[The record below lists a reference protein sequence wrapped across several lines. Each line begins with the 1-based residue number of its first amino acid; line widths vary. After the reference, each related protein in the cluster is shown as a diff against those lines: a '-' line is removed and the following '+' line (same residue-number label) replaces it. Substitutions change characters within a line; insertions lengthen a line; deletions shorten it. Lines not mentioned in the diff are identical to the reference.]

1 MFVNRRDVQIQ
12 WGDCDPANIVYYPR
26 YFAMFDDST
35 SVLFEA
41 AGFSKQDL
49 VHKYGLVGIPMVDTR
64 SKFYIPSTHGD
75 WITIETKIE
84 SIKRSS
90 FEVKHNVYKGDALAI
105 EAFETRVLVGRDAAL
120 GIPERNALEFVPKEI
135 GGVPLKVIVLD
146 DGGDP
151 TTATTNARR
160 FVTESKADI
169 IMGSALTPP
178 TIAVSN
184 VANEAGI
191 PHFGLAPF
199 PITPERMKWSVAMP
213 QPIPIVG
220 KVLYD
225 HMKAH
230 KVKTVGYIGYSDS
243 YGDLWF
249 NDLKAQGVPMG
260 MTIVD
265 EERFARPDTSVTGQV
280 LKLVAANPDAILVG
294 ASGTA
299 AALPQTELRERGY
312 QGLIYQTHGAAS
324 MDFIRIAGKAAEGV
338 LMASGPVMD
347 PEDQPDG
354 ALTKK
359 PGLAL
364 NAAYEAKYG
373 PNSRS
378 QFAGHSY
385 DAFELLKRIIPVAL
399 KTAKPGT
406 PEFREAIRQALLS
419 EKDLAASQ
427 GVYNFTEKD
436 RYGVD
441 DRARI
446 LLTVKDGKYMMVK
459 EP

>member
-1 MFVNRRDVQIQ
+1 MKKFLLSAAVAAVLALPGLPVMAQSNEIVI
-12 WGDCDPANIVYYPR
+12 GISIVTTGPA
-26 YFAMFDDST
+26 
-35 SVLFEA
+35 
-41 AGFSKQDL
+41 
-49 VHKYGLVGIPMVDTR
+49 
-64 SKFYIPSTHGD
+64 
-75 WITIETKIE
+75 
-84 SIKRSS
+84 
-90 FEVKHNVYKGDALAI
+90 
-105 EAFETRVLVGRDAAL
+105 AAL
-120 GIPERNALEFVPKEI
+120 GIPERNSLDFVAKEI

-169 IMGSALTPP
+169 IMGSSITPA

-191 PHFGLAPF
+191 PHLGLAPF
-199 PITPERMKWSVAMP
+199 PITPERAKWSVAMP

-220 KVLYD
+220 KVMYD
-225 HMKAH
+225 HMKQSNI
-230 KVKTVGYIGYSDS
+230 KTVGYIGYSDS

-249 NDLKAQGVPMG
+249 NDLKNQAVPMG
-260 MTIVD
+260 MSIVT
-265 EERFARPDTSVTGQV
+265 EERFARPDTSVAGQA
-280 LKLVAANPDAILVG
+280 LKLVAANPDAILIG

-299 AALPQTELRERGY
+299 AALPQTTLRERGY
-312 QGLIYQTHGAAS
+312 KGLIYQTHGAAS
-324 MDFIRIAGKAAEGV
+324 MDFIRIAGPAAEGV

-347 PEDQPDG
+347 PEDQPDE
-354 ALTKK
+354 AQTKK

-364 NAAYEAKYG
+364 NKAYEAKHG

-385 DAFELLKRIIPVAL
+385 DAFLVLERVIPVAL
-399 KTAKPGT
+399 KKAKPGT
-406 PEFREAIRQALLS
+406 QEFREAIRQALLT
-419 EKDLAASQ
+419 EREIAASQ

-441 DRARI
+441 ERARI
-446 LLTVKDGKYMMVK
+446 LLTVKNGKYSLVK
-459 EP
+459 

>member
-1 MFVNRRDVQIQ
+1 
-12 WGDCDPANIVYYPR
+12 
-26 YFAMFDDST
+26 
-35 SVLFEA
+35 
-41 AGFSKQDL
+41 
-49 VHKYGLVGIPMVDTR
+49 
-64 SKFYIPSTHGD
+64 
-75 WITIETKIE
+75 
-84 SIKRSS
+84 
-90 FEVKHNVYKGDALAI
+90 
-105 EAFETRVLVGRDAAL
+105 
-120 GIPERNALEFVPKEI
+120 
-135 GGVPLKVIVLD
+135 VLD
-146 DGGDP
+146 DAGDP

-160 FVTESKADI
+160 FVTEQKADI
-169 IMGSALTPP
+169 IMGSSNTPA

-191 PHFGLAPF
+191 PHLALAPF
-199 PITPERMKWSVAMP
+199 PITPERAKWSVAMP

-220 KVLYD
+220 KALYD

-230 KVKTVGYIGYSDS
+230 NIKTVGFIGYSDS

-249 NDLKAQGVPMG
+249 NDFKAQAVPMG
-260 MTIVD
+260 MTMVD

-280 LKLVAANPDAILVG
+280 LKLVAANPDAILIG

-299 AALPQTELRERGY
+299 AALPQAELRERGY

-347 PEDQPDG
+347 PEDQPDEAG
-354 ALTKK
+354 TKK

-364 NAAYEAKYG
+364 NTAYEAKYG

-385 DAFELLKRIIPVAL
+385 DAFEVLKRIIPVAL

-406 PEFREAIRQALLS
+406 PEFREAIRQAWLT
-419 EKDLAASQ
+419 EKEMTASQ

-436 RYGVD
+436 RYGLD
-441 DRARI
+441 DRSRI
-446 LLTVKDGKYMMVK
+446 LLTVKNGKYTLAR
-459 EP
+459 

>member
-1 MFVNRRDVQIQ
+1 MKKSLLSAAAIAAALALP
-12 WGDCDPANIVYYPR
+12 GGPAS
-26 YFAMFDDST
+26 AQT
-35 SVLFEA
+35 SE
-41 AGFSKQDL
+41 
-49 VHKYGLVGIPMVDTR
+49 
-64 SKFYIPSTHGD
+64 
-75 WITIETKIE
+75 ITIGISVTTT
-84 SIKRSS
+84 
-90 FEVKHNVYKGDALAI
+90 GPA
-105 EAFETRVLVGRDAAL
+105 AAL

-151 TTATTNARR
+151 TTATTSARR

-169 IMGSALTPP
+169 IMGSSTTPP

-184 VANEAGI
+184 VANEAGV
-191 PHFGLAPF
+191 PHFGLSPF

-213 QPIPIVG
+213 QPIPIMG
-220 KVLYD
+220 KVLYQ

-230 KVKTVGYIGYSDS
+230 NVKSVGYIGYSDS

-260 MTIVD
+260 LTVVD
-265 EERFARPDTSVTGQV
+265 EERFARPDTSVAGQV
-280 LKLVAANPDAILVG
+280 LKLVAANPDAVLVG

-299 AALPQTELRERGY
+299 AALPQTSLRERGY
-312 QGLIYQTHGAAS
+312 GGLIYQTHGAAS
-324 MDFIRIAGKAAEGV
+324 MDFIRIAGPAAEGV
-338 LMASGPVMD
+338 IMASGPVMN
-347 PEDQPDG
+347 PEGQPDS

-373 PNSRS
+373 PNTRS
-378 QFAGHSY
+378 QFAGHAY
-385 DAFELLKRIIPVAL
+385 DAFEVLKRIVPVAL

-406 PEFREAIRQALLS
+406 PEFREAIRQAWLS
-419 EKDLAASQ
+419 EREIPASQ

-436 RYGVD
+436 RYGLD
-441 DRARI
+441 DRSRI
-446 LLTVKDGKYMMVK
+446 LLTVKDGKYVLAK
-459 EP
+459 

>member
-1 MFVNRRDVQIQ
+1 M
-12 WGDCDPANIVYYPR
+12 
-26 YFAMFDDST
+26 
-35 SVLFEA
+35 
-41 AGFSKQDL
+41 K
-49 VHKYGLVGIPMVDTR
+49 
-64 SKFYIPSTHGD
+64 KFYLSAAAIAASVALPGLPAMAQTNE
-75 WITIETKIE
+75 ITIGIT
-84 SIKRSS
+84 
-90 FEVKHNVYKGDALAI
+90 VTTTGPA
-105 EAFETRVLVGRDAAL
+105 AAL
-120 GIPERNALEFVPKEI
+120 GIPERNALDFVPKEI

-151 TTATTNARR
+151 TNATTNARR

-169 IMGSALTPP
+169 IMGSSITPS

-191 PHFGLAPF
+191 PHIGLAPF
-199 PITPERMKWSVAMP
+199 PITPDRAKWSVSMP
-213 QPIPIVG
+213 QPIPIMG
-220 KVLYD
+220 KVIYE

-230 KVKTVGYIGYSDS
+230 NIKTVGYIGYSDS

-249 NDLKAQGVPMG
+249 NDFKMQAVPMG
-260 MTIVD
+260 MTMVD
-265 EERFARPDTSVTGQV
+265 EERFARPDTSVAGQV
-280 LKLVAANPDAILVG
+280 LKLVAANPDAVLIG

-299 AALPQTELRERGY
+299 AALPQTALRERGY
-312 QGLIYQTHGAAS
+312 KGLIYQTHGAAS

-338 LMASGPVMD
+338 LMASGPVMS
-347 PEDQPDG
+347 PETQPDT

-364 NAAYEAKYG
+364 NTAYEAKYG

-385 DAFELLKRIIPVAL
+385 DAFEVLKRVVPAAL

-406 PEFREAIRQALLS
+406 GEFRDAIRQALLT
-419 EKDLAASQ
+419 EREIACSQ

-436 RYGVD
+436 RYGLD
-441 DRARI
+441 DRSRI
-446 LLTVKDGKYMMVK
+446 ILTVKDGKYT
-459 EP
+459 PAQ

>member
-1 MFVNRRDVQIQ
+1 MADWLKSKICREESMKAWFTAATAATAFVLSAQSATAQTSEVTI
-12 WGDCDPANIVYYPR
+12 GISISTTGPA
-26 YFAMFDDST
+26 
-35 SVLFEA
+35 
-41 AGFSKQDL
+41 
-49 VHKYGLVGIPMVDTR
+49 
-64 SKFYIPSTHGD
+64 
-75 WITIETKIE
+75 
-84 SIKRSS
+84 
-90 FEVKHNVYKGDALAI
+90 
-105 EAFETRVLVGRDAAL
+105 AAL

-135 GGVPLKVIVLD
+135 AGVPLKVIVLD

-151 TTATTNARR
+151 TAATTNARR
-160 FVTESKADI
+160 FVTESKADVI
-169 IMGSALTPP
+169 VGSSTTPP
-178 TIAVSN
+178 TIAISN

-191 PHFGLAPF
+191 PHLSLAPF
-199 PITPERMKWSVAMP
+199 PVTPERAKWSVVLP
-213 QPIPIVG
+213 QPVPIMG
-220 KVLYD
+220 KIVYE

-230 KVKTVGYIGYSDS
+230 NVKTVGYIGYSDS

-249 NDLKAQGVPMG
+249 NDFKMQGLPMG

-299 AALPQTELRERGY
+299 AGLPQTELRERGY
-312 QGLIYQTHGAAS
+312 KGLIYQTHGAAS

-338 LMASGPVMD
+338 IMASGPVMSR
-347 PEDQPDG
+347 ETQPDS

-364 NAAYEAKYG
+364 VTAYEAKYG
-373 PNSRS
+373 ANSRS

-385 DAFELLKRIIPVAL
+385 DAFEVLKRVIPTAL

-406 PEFREAIRQALLS
+406 PEFREAIRQAFLT
-419 EKDLAASQ
+419 EREVAASQ

-436 RYGVD
+436 RYGLD
-441 DRARI
+441 ERSRI
-446 LLTVKDGKYMMVK
+446 LLTVKDGKYLPAM
-459 EP
+459 

>member
-1 MFVNRRDVQIQ
+1 MKKAFLSAAALVLTLALP
-12 WGDCDPANIVYYPR
+12 GSPAV
-26 YFAMFDDST
+26 AET
-35 SVLFEA
+35 SE
-41 AGFSKQDL
+41 
-49 VHKYGLVGIPMVDTR
+49 
-64 SKFYIPSTHGD
+64 
-75 WITIETKIE
+75 ITIGITITTT
-84 SIKRSS
+84 
-90 FEVKHNVYKGDALAI
+90 GPA
-105 EAFETRVLVGRDAAL
+105 AAL

-135 GGVPLKVIVLD
+135 AGVPLKVIVLD

-151 TTATTNARR
+151 TNATTNARR

-169 IMGSALTPP
+169 IMGSSTTPP
-178 TIAVSN
+178 SVAVSN

-199 PITPERMKWSVAMP
+199 PITPERAKWSVDMP
-213 QPIPIVG
+213 QPVPIMG
-220 KVLYD
+220 KVLYA

-230 KVKTVGYIGYSDS
+230 NVKTVGYIGYSDS

-249 NDLKAQGVPMG
+249 NDFKNQGVPMG
-260 MTIVD
+260 MTLVD

-299 AALPQTELRERGY
+299 AGLPQTELRDRGY
-312 QGLIYQTHGAAS
+312 KGLIYQTHGAAS

-338 LMASGPVMD
+338 IMASGPVMS
-347 PEDQPDG
+347 PETQADS

-364 NAAYEAKYG
+364 VTAYEAKFG
-373 PNSRS
+373 ANSRS

-385 DAFELLKRIIPVAL
+385 DAFEVLKRVIPVAL
-399 KTAKPGT
+399 KTAKPGS
-406 PEFREAIRQALLS
+406 PEFREAIRQAFLT
-419 EKDLAASQ
+419 EREIPASQ

-436 RYGVD
+436 RYGLD
-441 DRARI
+441 DRSRI
-446 LLTVKDGKYMMVK
+446 ILTVKDGKYI
-459 EP
+459 PAQ

>member
-1 MFVNRRDVQIQ
+1 MNKLSLAFGAVAASLALAA
-12 WGDCDPANIVYYPR
+12 PAM
-26 YFAMFDDST
+26 AQT
-35 SVLFEA
+35 S
-41 AGFSKQDL
+41 D
-49 VHKYGLVGIPMVDTR
+49 
-64 SKFYIPSTHGD
+64 
-75 WITIETKIE
+75 ITIGITI
-84 SIKRSS
+84 STT
-90 FEVKHNVYKGDALAI
+90 GPA
-105 EAFETRVLVGRDAAL
+105 AAL

-135 GGVPLKVIVLD
+135 GGVPLKLIVLD

-160 FVTESKADI
+160 FVTESKADV
-169 IMGSALTPP
+169 IMGSSTTPP

-199 PITPERMKWSVAMP
+199 PITPERTKWSVDMP
-213 QPIPIVG
+213 QPVPIMG
-220 KVLYD
+220 KVLYE

-230 KVKTVGYIGYSDS
+230 NVKTVGYIGYSDS

-249 NDLKAQGVPMG
+249 NDLKMQGAPMG
-260 MTIVD
+260 LAIVD
-265 EERFARPDTSVTGQV
+265 DERFARPDTSVAGQV
-280 LKLVAANPDAILVG
+280 LKLVAANPDAVLVG

-299 AALPQTELRERGY
+299 AALPQTALRERGY
-312 QGLIYQTHGAAS
+312 KGLIYQTHGAAS
-324 MDFIRIAGKAAEGV
+324 MDFIRIGGAAAEGV
-338 LMASGPVMD
+338 LMASGPVMN
-347 PEDQPDG
+347 PEGQPDS

-373 PNSRS
+373 VNSRS

-385 DAFELLKRIIPVAL
+385 DGFEILKRIIPVAL

-406 PEFREAIRQALLS
+406 PEFREAIRAALLS
-419 EKDLAASQ
+419 EKELAASQ

-436 RYGVD
+436 RYGLD

-446 LLTVKDGKYMMVK
+446 LLTVKDGKYV
-459 EP
+459 PAQ